1 MQSNLLKP
9 TKSNAYNV
17 DRYATYAPGLISII
31 VRNKLD
37 NNLKILLFAAYYESF
52 FVM

>member
-9 TKSNAYNV
+9 TTNNAYNV
-17 DRYATYAPGLISII
+17 DRYTTYAPGLISIV

-37 NNLKILLFAAYYESF
+37 NNLKYYLFAAYYERF
-52 FVM
+52 FIM